1 MAEYDLTQTLVA
13 HLDPHLVLPLLSHLR
28 TLDLFDAKDVV
39 KAQYE
44 VSKKTNM
51 SDYALQL
58 YKEAY
63 PGEAEPKEITERA
76 REMEAKNEKLS
87 KEAEHVLK
95 VIEDPVV
102 AGSLKQDK
110 AQNFEW
116 LKQQYQLTEEQ
127 IHVLYEYGRFRFACG
142 KYSEASSYLYHYSV
156 LSPDTGKVYESVL
169 WGKLASNTLTGEWE
183 RALDDLRVLRD
194 HIDGQRAS
202 TSSSSACDE
211 QQLSHEHILQKR
223 VWLLHWSLFVFFN
236 HPSGRV
242 KLVEMFLSQPYL
254 NAIQMSC
261 WWLLRYLVVALIVT
275 RRQCT
280 RGYVVE
286 GGSHS
291 HTSKLQTHAALQEL
305 SKVIQMEAY
314 RLRPDPFVDFFR
326 QLYVELDFDRA
337 QEELAKAQRVAHGDF
352 FLHDTAD
359 TFMEQARLL
368 VSEVYCRIHQKVDIG
383 DLSKR
388 LVLSKEEGEQW
399 VAKLLNETKMDATIE
414 DGVLNINQPRPVVYQ
429 SVIDKASSL
438 TGHTTSLM
446 QAIERLTQQ
455 PVETEEAAEA
465 K

>member
-1 MAEYDLTQTLVA
+1 M
-13 HLDPHLVLPLLSHLR
+13 
-28 TLDLFDAKDVV
+28 
-39 KAQYE
+39 
-44 VSKKTNM
+44 
-51 SDYALQL
+51 
-58 YKEAY
+58 
-63 PGEAEPKEITERA
+63 
-76 REMEAKNEKLS
+76 
-87 KEAEHVLK
+87 
-95 VIEDPVV
+95 
-102 AGSLKQDK
+102 
-110 AQNFEW
+110 
-116 LKQQYQLTEEQ
+116 
-127 IHVLYEYGRFRFACG
+127 
-142 KYSEASSYLYHYSV
+142 
-156 LSPDTGKVYESVL
+156 
-169 WGKLASNTLTGEWE
+169 
-183 RALDDLRVLRD
+183 LRD
-194 HIDGQRAS
+194 HIGGQRAS

-242 KLVEMFLSQPYL
+242 KLVEMFLSQSYL

-286 GGSHS
+286 GGSYS